1 MTDVYQKLAIHLDNL
16 PAGFPATD
24 TGIEIRILRRLFSS
38 QEARIAVALTMLPEP
53 TAAIAARLGMDAGQL
68 APQLDKMSRKG
79 LIFRISKAEPL
90 YMAAQ
95 FVIGIWE
102 YHVNDLDPDLIEDF
116 NAYAPFLIKRWN
128 DQKTKQ
134 LRVIPISKSLSPG
147 MEIMPYEAAE
157 EIIKT
162 QSRIV
167 LSPCICRKEQKMVGA
182 GCDNLLEACLSFGS
196 AARYYED
203 NGLGRR
209 ISREEALATLQKG
222 IESGL
227 VLQPGN
233 SQRVVNICM
242 CCGCCCQILKNI
254 KKLPYPAKIVNS
266 NYHAT
271 IDQQACVGCGICQD
285 RCHMDAIALENV
297 AQVDLNRCIG
307 CGVCVPACDARAISL
322 CAKPLDE
329 KWIPPVSLVDTY
341 LNMARE
347 RGLM

>member
-1 MTDVYQKLAIHLDNL
+1 
-16 PAGFPATD
+16 
-24 TGIEIRILRRLFSS
+24 
-38 QEARIAVALTMLPEP
+38 
-53 TAAIAARLGMDAGQL
+53 
-68 APQLDKMSRKG
+68 
-79 LIFRISKAEPL
+79 
-90 YMAAQ
+90 MAAQ

-167 LSPCICRKEQKMVGA
+167 LSPCICRKEQNMVGA